1 MKKIKNLEAKTA
13 QASIKECIDKDSV
26 LQTDKST
33 TFSDLIDC
41 IDVYIKEMSKTKEGK
56 FNLKWAH
63 IAISNLKK
71 HLQTHHMIS
80 ERMMQ
85 NYLDEFYY
93 KRKRRYFGKNFLI
106 DSLLL
111 LFILS
116 DVITDNHPKN

>member
-1 MKKIKNLEAKTA
+1 MEAKTA